1 MANEF
6 VIVAEPRNEQGKSAS
21 RRLRRVESKVPA
33 ILYGGNKEAVALSII
48 QKDLKKALE
57 NEAFYSHILTI
68 QIGDTQE
75 SAILKDLQRHPFRA
89 ELMHADFQRVVKD
102 QPIHVNVPV
111 HFVNEEA
118 CKGVKLGGGMIER
131 HLTEVEV
138 VCLPGD
144 LPEFL
149 EVDMLNVELDQILHL
164 SDLQVPKGV
173 KIAALQLGAD
183 HNLPLVAVHKPRG
196 AKEESSSEGG
206 ESAE

>member
-33 ILYGGNKEAVALSII
+33 ILYGGNKEAIALTIV

-57 NEAFYSHILTI
+57 NQAFYSHILTI
-68 QIGDTQE
+68 QIGDQTE

-89 ELMHADFQRVVKD
+89 ELLHADFMRVVKD
-102 QPIHVNVPV
+102 QPIHVNVPL
-111 HFVNEEA
+111 HFTNEDT
-118 CKGVKLGGGMIER
+118 CKGVKTGGGMIER

-144 LPEFL
+144 LPEFI

-164 SDLQVPKGV
+164 SDLQMPKGV
-173 KIAALQLGAD
+173 KIAALQLGPD

-196 AKEESSSEGG
+196 AKEDTTEGG
-206 ESAE
+206 ETAE